1 MPFNR
6 LGEGCMTKT
15 KNRISSI
22 SQWVKAGESSKHT
35 TDFMTTNLVISTST
49 TGLEIK
55 SWDDNFPHTK
65 Q

>member
-1 MPFNR
+1 
-6 LGEGCMTKT
+6 MTKT

-55 SWDDNFPHTK
+55 SWDDNFLHTK